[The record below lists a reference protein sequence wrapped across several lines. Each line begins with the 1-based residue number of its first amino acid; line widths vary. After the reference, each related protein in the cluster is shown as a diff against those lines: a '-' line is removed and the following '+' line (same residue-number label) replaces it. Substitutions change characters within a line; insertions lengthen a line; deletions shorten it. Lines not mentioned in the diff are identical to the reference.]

1 MVSVSGNLSDT
12 QLDHLLTLLTIR
24 ATSGRISFYRGGQEG
39 ILYIK
44 SGHVVHAE
52 TGTLRGA
59 QAFLRI
65 ATWKDAD
72 FVLDESN
79 EEPPAQTISSDI
91 DLLVLES
98 QQPPL
103 QEDLPPAVISAP
115 VEPPIPVPTFE
126 AQPVHDVPAAHTV
139 NNDEPACTSERT
151 EIKTESIED
160 LAAVAEALAILQV
173 YFSDTHPEVKEQ
185 IRIAKEAID
194 WAVELV
200 RAEQAELLAAETEP
214 QILDLPPVLP
224 VEKIDRPPARMDT
237 SHLRALIEE
246 LETRQ
251 YNGYISWKN
260 PTACGYLVLAG
271 GHIRSALYR
280 SETTRLY
287 AQAALARLVREAGA
301 GETGVMTLDLQV
313 APAVAALLTA
323 PVKVEHTTA
332 PEMAEQK
339 DEAGGIVFRKVD
351 PRIAR
356 VQELLLELRAEKFS
370 GALRVSGNE
379 YSGIILLSNGRS
391 LGLYTGS
398 VPNINTAPLGTV
410 MSLLNPSIL
419 SSDGLIA
426 IHALSPA
433 EEALE
438 LDAQHE

>member
-52 TGTLRGA
+52 SGTLRGA

-115 VEPPIPVPTFE
+115 VEPPIPVPTVE
-126 AQPVHDVPAAHTV
+126 AQPVPAHTV

-151 EIKTESIED
+151 GIKTESIED

-173 YFSDTHPEVKEQ
+173 YFSDKHPEVKEQ

-194 WAVELV
+194 RAVELV

-214 QILDLPPVLP
+214 QIPDLPPVLP

-237 SHLRALIEE
+237 AHLRALIEE

-280 SETTRLY
+280 SATTRLY

-323 PVKVEHTTA
+323 PVKLEHTTA

-379 YSGIILLSNGRS
+379 HSGVILLSNGRS

-410 MSLLNPSIL
+410 MSLLNPIIL

-426 IHALSPA
+426 IHALPPA

-438 LDAQHE
+438 LDAKHE